1 MSRTITPEIKQPA
14 SVIRWSLDV
23 DRYAQALWGPS
34 DAGTEWADFAES
46 FAVEPEPTVLEWMS
60 AAPELPWD

>member
-1 MSRTITPEIKQPA
+1 MPELKRVTPATRP
-14 SVIRWSLDV
+14 SLDV

-34 DAGTEWADFAES
+34 EMEAERAEFADS
-46 FAVEPEPTVLEWMS
+46 FVSEPEPTVLEWMS